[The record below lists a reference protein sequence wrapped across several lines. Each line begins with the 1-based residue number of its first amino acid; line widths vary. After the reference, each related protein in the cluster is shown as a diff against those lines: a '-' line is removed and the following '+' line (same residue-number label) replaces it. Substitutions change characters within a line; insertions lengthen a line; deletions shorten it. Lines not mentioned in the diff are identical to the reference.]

1 MNSFKLLTWLSWR
14 LLFSKGSHF
23 YSGAGWLALGGLA
36 IGVASLTVSMAVVSG
51 FERTLQKSV
60 TDITGH
66 VQVLRANPSDQADI
80 TEEIKKITPDLVG
93 STQFTMFHAVLAYK
107 GRLNGVFVQG
117 IDQNTYR
124 QVLRLEDRLQQ
135 GKIDFSKR
143 ELVYGAVIGRGIA
156 KNYSLN
162 LGDTFNIVV
171 PLRSELNPSDF
182 KRKLAKF
189 YVAGIVDLA
198 KNEYNERFIL
208 TDIQASRD
216 LVDFGDRSSGMLLRF
231 KDIDNVQA
239 ISTEMKIKMGG
250 YYRIKDW
257 FDLNENLLRAI
268 QIERWVIF
276 FVVLVIVLAA
286 AFNVSSQLYIHVVK
300 KYPTIGLLKSLGVQ
314 NKDILKMFSLQALIL
329 GSIGLILGLVLGV
342 LLCLT
347 FVFIEKNFAVLPGE
361 IYRIDRI
368 DLFLRPFDFVL
379 IVLSTLTLCILAAIP
394 PAWKGAKLQ
403 PVEGLRNV

>member
-1 MNSFKLLTWLSWR
+1 MKLLAWLSWK

-66 VQVLRANPSDQADI
+66 IQVLRANSNDQSDI
-80 TEEIKKITPDLVG
+80 TDEVKKISSDLTGITP
-93 STQFTMFHAVLAYK
+93 FTMFHAVLAYQ
-107 GRLNGVFVQG
+107 GRLNGIFVQG
-117 IDQNTYR
+117 IDSPTYKN
-124 QVLRLEDRLQQ
+124 VLRLEDRLQS
-135 GKIDFSKR
+135 GAIDFSKKDSI
-143 ELVYGAVIGRGIA
+143 YGAVIGRGIA
-156 KNYSLN
+156 KNFGLK
-162 LGDTFNIVV
+162 LGDVFNVVV
-171 PLRSELNPSDF
+171 PLRSDLSPTDF

-189 YVAGIVDLA
+189 YVSGIVDLA

-216 LVDFGDRSSGMLLRF
+216 LVDFGERSSGFLLRF
-231 KDIDNVQA
+231 KDIDQVA
-239 ISTEMKIKMGG
+239 KISLNMKTKMGG

-286 AFNVSSQLYIHVVK
+286 AFNVSTQLYIHVVK
-300 KYPTIGLLKSLGVQ
+300 KYPAIGLLKSLGVKNRQ
-314 NKDILKMFSLQALIL
+314 IMTLFSFQALIL
-329 GSIGLILGLVLGV
+329 GGTGLILGLMLGT
-342 LLCLT
+342 LLCFG
-347 FVFIEKNFAVLPGE
+347 FVFIEKHFGILPGE

-368 DLFLRPFDFVL
+368 DLFLRPFDLIL
-379 IVLSTLTLCILAAIP
+379 IVMATLGLCMIAAIP
-394 PAWKGAKLQ
+394 PAWRGAKLQ